1 MAIQTTSILRMR
13 RLRNNNS
20 SRRRRQMATN
30 TMATPNT
37 LLCRCRRLR
46 DILSHSQRHTNY
58 HHNPVCLDR

>member
-1 MAIQTTSILRMR
+1 MAIQTTSILHMR

-20 SRRRRQMATN
+20 SRRRQMATN

-37 LLCRCRRLR
+37 LPCRCRRPR

-58 HHNPVCLDR
+58 HHNPACLDR